1 MHTLALS
8 LFHISVGEAYIEIN
22 CLFTN
27 VTGPLSDSNWSV
39 VLPTDQVPCMPW
51 VSLGMCLLSPQG
63 CIAPPTHQD
72 SFVRKTLQLPIPR
85 GIKDHGQSLVW
96 RLHVAQLHLILQMGR
111 EAIAV
116 TVSSTPKCWLLS
128 SWGGQLLG
136 VCCSLLFEMGEPA
149 KQRGWGLG
157 CL

>member
-1 MHTLALS
+1 MSLAL
-8 LFHISVGEAYIEIN
+8 FQ
-22 CLFTN
+22 T
-27 VTGPLSDSNWSV
+27 VTGQLSILQTRFPVYPGCPWGCVFSV
-39 VLPTDQVPCMPW
+39 PRAALP
-51 VSLGMCLLSPQG
+51 
-63 CIAPPTHQD
+63 PPTHQD

-85 GIKDHGQSLVW
+85 GIEDHGQSLVR

-128 SWGGQLLG
+128 SWGGRLLG
-136 VCCSLLFEMGEPA
+136 VGCFLLFEMGEPA